1 MFVVVVK
8 WISLREVTN
17 MSIKIEKYTK
27 EHIEA
32 VVNFEKELRL
42 QEPNTY
48 YWDID
53 EQYINSIKSS
63 FEDSRFTD
71 TAISLLA
78 YQGDRVIGRIDA
90 SVVYTH
96 FDGTIYEAYLNW
108 ICVLKEERHKG
119 VAQLLLHS
127 LKLVLKEKNI
137 DTLVIL
143 TAGNEE
149 ATKFYDTC
157 ENIEFCRGAMVRI

>member
-1 MFVVVVK
+1 
-8 WISLREVTN
+8 

-32 VVNFEKELRL
+32 VVSFEKELRR

-53 EQYINSIKSS
+53 EQYISNIKSS

-78 YQGDRVIGRIDA
+78 YQDDRVIGRIDA
-90 SVVYTH
+90 SIVYTH
-96 FDGTIYEAYLNW
+96 FDGTVYEAYLNW

-127 LKLVLKEKNI
+127 LKSVLK
-137 DTLVIL
+137 
-143 TAGNEE
+143 
-149 ATKFYDTC
+149 
-157 ENIEFCRGAMVRI
+157 

>member
-1 MFVVVVK
+1 
-8 WISLREVTN
+8 
-17 MSIKIEKYTK
+17 MSIKIKKYTK
-27 EHIEA
+27 EHMEA
-32 VVNFEKELRL
+32 VVNFEKELRR

-53 EQYINSIKSS
+53 EQYISKVKSS

-78 YQGDRVIGRIDA
+78 YQEDRVIGRIDA

-96 FDGTIYEAYLNW
+96 FDGTVYEAYLNW
-108 ICVLKEERHKG
+108 ICVLKNERHKG
-119 VAQLLLHS
+119 VAQQLLQS
-127 LKLVLKEKNI
+127 LKSVLKEKGI
-137 DTLVIL
+137 DTLIIL